1 MQPATRRYI
10 AWGLGLT
17 LCSVS
22 LANEGTVASDPKVVA
37 TIQPLTAP
45 AGSCLVSIDVRDPK
59 SDTLFA
65 VPRMTVKAGS
75 KGQAHGKAPDLK
87 VEVSVETAAGCAGGT
102 YRAKVWANGDL
113 AYSEKGQLTAK
124 AP

>member
-1 MQPATRRYI
+1 MQPARRRYI

-22 LANEGTVASDPKVVA
+22 LANDRPAMSDPKVVA
-37 TIQPLTAP
+37 TIQPLTTP

-65 VPRMTVKAGS
+65 VPRMTLKAGA

-87 VEVSVETAAGCAGGT
+87 VEVSVETAAGCVGGT

-113 AYSEKGQLTAK
+113 AYSKKGQLTAK